1 MESIADSLHANGDST
16 PPYEYEQPLPSS
28 KIPILDGQH
37 TPQNIALH
45 GFIVGSLFGLGIGI
59 SLYSEKLF
67 QLGLFIAALGLFHV
81 LEYLLTAM
89 FNADKLSL
97 DTFLINNG
105 KAYHIAFAS
114 GMIEYLIELWLFPGT
129 KKFGF
134 INLIGLFCIIVGQ
147 TARSLAMWHAKSNFS
162 HQLVYYKQPDHELVT
177 TGVYAY
183 LRHPSYFGFY
193 YWAIGTQMMLF
204 NPICLTA
211 FVRTLHYFFSERL
224 KEEEPTLIR
233 FFGDEYRE
241 YRKRTKTWILS
252 YDLLVDKERIRED
265 DLRSNNHD

>member
-97 DTFLINNG
+97 D
-105 KAYHIAFAS
+105 
-114 GMIEYLIELWLFPGT
+114 
-129 KKFGF
+129 
-134 INLIGLFCIIVGQ
+134 
-147 TARSLAMWHAKSNFS
+147 
-162 HQLVYYKQPDHELVT
+162 
-177 TGVYAY
+177 
-183 LRHPSYFGFY
+183 
-193 YWAIGTQMMLF
+193 
-204 NPICLTA
+204 
-211 FVRTLHYFFSERL
+211 SE
-224 KEEEPTLIR
+224 
-233 FFGDEYRE
+233 
-241 YRKRTKTWILS
+241 
-252 YDLLVDKERIRED
+252 
-265 DLRSNNHD
+265 